1 MTPALRPTQ
10 FPPDDSPERAIAG
23 RLFAD
28 IGGTEPADE
37 AWILHALTCFP
48 IPTARQ
54 APYLFAA
61 FLRLVRVVPWA
72 SNLLPADGF
81 LTQLHRL
88 GPPIHQLIQS
98 RPETYGGGS
107 DESLRKAFQGDF
119 RLAGTIHGGYSGLP
133 LPAGLEAL
141 RTILLWCRW
150 SWLSSGNPK
159 ISVIEDLASA
169 IRGAGQSSI
178 EPRTLLKIGQAKSLP
193 EFIEAA
199 AALKTSAHETLAQ
212 VWRLHVEPELLG
224 VGRPAPA
231 SEPTRPPEDLP
242 APPHQPSGGNLSPN
256 LGTRPVREVPEFI
269 DPIRGP
275 VRFGT
280 PPRPDGAPEPLP
292 AESVEE
298 VTPSVLTT
306 ALAEATPHADAEAV
320 LRYQAQQAIW
330 GANRFLLPNHP
341 DVLQLKEYIKVVTG
355 IVSILSAPVE
365 NEDLHFGTVALLVM
379 ALMGRTPKTLTAL
392 EVLADKTSPHDPH
405 HLDLLL
411 AEGAL
416 RLSAFWQVAR
426 GDSEPSFFRP
436 SQTKSN
442 TSSRSGRDFLLP
454 IAPPFMTLLRAN
466 ADRLRSLAKTPLAD
480 IERCLRLAA
489 QHLRDTQGSDFTVG
503 QLRASLAAHLFEDVR
518 DTAAVQLICIDTIGQ
533 SVPPLSYYAPK
544 VKALAAT
551 HWAFQEELLGEDLPM
566 PMHADGDERVGAR
579 LIARLGSVKA
589 MARAPT
595 RILKTGMARLLADG
609 RVADVHRAMVHQ
621 VAGMLMAVAT
631 HRPTEA
637 LLALT
642 LSDLWIDGDAGT
654 ALFRDKIHDAAH
666 DPRLVALPATLCGQI
681 NAYLSHLAGLA
692 ERIPGLTTHIE
703 GVLHGRT
710 PLLFELSDSTSA
722 IPLDLA
728 RLKEGLP
735 EEWRQLP
742 LNWGRHWMRT
752 HAVEQGVRP
761 ELVSM
766 QLGHLDAVGYP
777 FSRSSPTEP
786 WLYVREVARDW
797 EPLVRKQGWQCVAGI
812 SAKGPVTPRTLTPLR
827 SWASSIRD
835 HEQSQ
840 RETAARWREAL
851 RARLRSSREGAET
864 KVLEHPELISAGI
877 VERFHDRRRGLER
890 HAVKREDFER
900 IRDEVFEAAGDDLAL
915 ALAQA
920 NAVCRIARIVNGR
933 TRQISETPGKV
944 LHLRRPLD
952 NAFVP
957 GMMEAVR
964 QVHALREHIASLSK
978 NGAEQRWSD
987 LASAC
992 ACTALALVLF
1002 GGCEYPEQI
1011 WGALERRAQL
1021 ARSANLQDVVLLPAG
1036 HAPHQVLAFRGTAAI
1051 VLSRLAWKF
1060 QDEPLQ
1066 KREEVDQQLTKMLPN
1081 WALDKARKWSGQ
1093 SAGHLG
1099 LLCETIAVANRY
1111 ERSPAARRANAP
1123 THGSTPAHIR
1133 EQLAFIDGDPAGTVH
1148 RIWEA
1153 QGDAS
1158 EPASILDEAGVRK
1171 GNARSQYL
1179 KLCAAFPSTGKDTDL
1194 PLTRERIASGE
1205 AATPASY
1212 VKVVAEI
1219 EAQMRTEEPA
1229 LRLHP
1234 IVRML
1239 AAWTSDMLVHGTPLR
1254 DSPALSTVKTYLTR
1268 IGGTLVY
1275 LFAQSAMT
1283 DVDDVELED
1292 AYLCAV
1298 DSTNESRQKTAA
1310 AVLAFHR
1317 FAIVHFGLPEID
1329 LSAVQL
1335 HLSDDVDAQ
1344 ADARLVLPR
1353 ERTAILSRLAREA
1366 TRTDRQHGH
1375 AYIRKVRQANLAMP
1389 LFAFGG
1395 MRRGEAMGIQFRDV
1409 GEDDNPLRIRV
1420 RPNRS
1425 RRLKTANARR
1435 FVELPLNTTRP
1446 DGASLAEWVAIERQR
1461 LGARRLET
1469 AYVFTE
1475 SDQPFDAK
1483 ARGDIAAVCIDAC
1496 REVTGRRRSRLHAF
1510 RHLVAIE
1517 RVTPAFLTES
1527 DLARLAEHT
1536 EMTPL
1541 ETARGAVILPR
1552 DLHARVISLGHGDAA
1567 TTLDCYHHLPSLL
1580 HSRTDAWLAERFL
1593 NRAVLAPLLGVT
1605 SHTLDWAIKQRPGR
1619 DKGLAWLD
1627 VAIDPRTAPKSTL
1640 SKSESKHTVEGDEL
1654 VGQQLHGQWSARAL
1668 GELLAEV
1675 ERIGSLEKA
1684 FLVKGADVRDANVIR
1699 AGLLP
1704 MERRLGRRIIDEN
1717 RGEQPRRVVRRIASA
1732 QQLEMLWDR
1741 YDNDHDGERTL
1752 IASIA
1757 EEVYDFMA
1765 PKQADRICLSPFGAL
1780 QLRTLISRLGV
1791 EPSRVVE
1798 APDGNLS
1805 VIRLLRTKVA
1815 EPRESSIEP
1824 TERFLGLVLKRVLM
1838 VIRFVQRRENSRY
1851 RSPVT

>member
-10 FPPDDSPERAIAG
+10 SPPDDSPERAIAG

-28 IGGTEPADE
+28 IGGTEPVDE

-61 FLRLVRVVPWA
+61 FLRLVRMVPWA

-81 LTQLHRL
+81 LAQLHRL
-88 GPPIHQLIQS
+88 GPSIHQLIQS

-150 SWLSSGNPK
+150 SWLSSGHPR
-159 ISVIEDLASA
+159 ISIIEDLASA

-224 VGRPAPA
+224 VGRPATA
-231 SEPTRPPEDLP
+231 SEPTRPPEELP
-242 APPHQPSGGNLSPN
+242 APPNQPFGGNPSPN
-256 LGTRPVREVPEFI
+256 LGTRPAREFI

-292 AESVEE
+292 AELPEE
-298 VTPSVLTT
+298 VTPTILTT

-330 GANRFLLPNHP
+330 SANRFLLPNHP
-341 DVLQLKEYIKVVTG
+341 DVLPLKEYINVVTG

-365 NEDLHFGTVALLVM
+365 NEDLHFGTVALLVV

-392 EVLADKTSPHDPH
+392 EVLEDRTSPHDPH
-405 HLDLLL
+405 HLDVLL

-426 GDSEPSFFRP
+426 GDSDPSYFRP
-436 SQTKSN
+436 EPDQEQHLESVRQ
-442 TSSRSGRDFLLP
+442 DFLLP

-466 ADRLRSLAKTPLAD
+466 ADRLRSLAKTPVTET
-480 IERCLRLAA
+480 ERCLRLAA
-489 QHLRDTQGSDFTVG
+489 QHLRDTRGFDFTVG
-503 QLRASLAAHLFEDVR
+503 QLRASLSAHLFEDVR
-518 DTAAVQLICIDTIGQ
+518 DTAAVQLICADTLGQ

-551 HWAFQEELLGEDLPM
+551 HWAFQKKLLGEDLLM

-579 LIARLGSVKA
+579 LIVRTGSVKA

-595 RILKTGMARLLADG
+595 RMLKTGIARLLADG
-609 RVADVHRAMVHQ
+609 RVADVHRAMVQQ

-642 LSDLWIDGDAGT
+642 LSDLWIDGDAGA

-703 GVLHGRT
+703 GVLQGRA
-710 PLLFELSDSTSA
+710 PLLFELSASTSA

-728 RLKEGLP
+728 RLKESLP
-735 EEWRQLP
+735 EEWRHLP

-786 WLYVREVARDW
+786 WLFVREVARDW
-797 EPLVRKQGWQCVAGI
+797 EPLVRKQGWQCISGI
-812 SAKGPVTPRTLTPLR
+812 PAKGLVMPRTLTPLR

-851 RARLRSSREGAET
+851 RARLRSSREAAEK

-890 HAVKREDFER
+890 HALKREDFER
-900 IRDEVFEAAGDDLAL
+900 IRDELFEAAGDDFAL

-964 QVHALREHIASLSK
+964 QVHALREHVASLAKS
-978 NGAEQRWSD
+978 GAEQRWSD

-1021 ARSANLQDVVLLPAG
+1021 MRSANLQDVVLLPWG
-1036 HAPHQVLAFRGTAAI
+1036 DAPYQVLAFRGIAAI
-1051 VLSRLAWKF
+1051 VLARLAWKF
-1060 QDEPLQ
+1060 QDEPLPT
-1066 KREEVDQQLTKMLPN
+1066 REEVDQQLTKMLPN
-1081 WALDKARKWSGQ
+1081 WALDKTRKWSGQ
-1093 SAGHLG
+1093 SAGLLG
-1099 LLCETIAVANRY
+1099 LLCETISVANRY

-1133 EQLAFIDGDPAGTVH
+1133 EQLALIDGDPAGTVH
-1148 RIWEA
+1148 RTWEV

-1158 EPASILDEAGVRK
+1158 EPASILHEVDARK

-1179 KLCAAFPSTGKDTDL
+1179 KLCAAFPAASKDTDL

-1212 VKVVAEI
+1212 AKVMAEI
-1219 EAQMRTEEPA
+1219 QAQMRTEEPA

-1239 AAWTSDMLVHGTPLR
+1239 AAWTLDMLVHGTPLR

-1298 DSTNESRQKTAA
+1298 DATNESRQKAA
-1310 AVLAFHR
+1310 ATVLAFHR
-1317 FAIVHFGLPEID
+1317 FATVHFGLPEID

-1335 HLSDDVDAQ
+1335 HLSDDADAQ

-1389 LFAFGG
+1389 LFAYGG
-1395 MRRGEAMGIQFRDV
+1395 MRRGEAMGIQFRDI
-1409 GEDDNPLRIRV
+1409 GENDNPLRIRV

-1435 FVELPLNTTRP
+1435 FVELPLNTMRP

-1461 LGARRLET
+1461 LGKRRLET
-1469 AYVFTE
+1469 AFVFSE
-1475 SDQPFDAK
+1475 SDEPFDAK
-1483 ARGDIAAVCIDAC
+1483 ARGEIAEVCIDAC
-1496 REVTGRRRSRLHAF
+1496 RKVTGRRRSRLHAF

-1536 EMTPL
+1536 EMTSL

-1567 TTLDCYHHLPSLL
+1567 TTLDCYHHLPWLL
-1580 HSRTDAWLAERFL
+1580 HSRTDAWIAERFL

-1605 SHTLDWAIKQRPGR
+1605 LHALDWAIKQRPGR

-1627 VAIDPRTAPKSTL
+1627 VVVDPRCVPNTAPTPIQSF
-1640 SKSESKHTVEGDEL
+1640 VE
-1654 VGQQLHGQWSARAL
+1654 VGGEPPGVPALRNDWTARSL
-1668 GELLAEV
+1668 GELLSEV

-1684 FLVKGADVRDANVIR
+1684 LLVKGADIRDAEIIR
-1699 AGLLP
+1699 IGFRS
-1704 MERRLGRRIIDEN
+1704 MERRLGRTLLADAGDKSVTSPKRSVRKIHEAETLHVMWDWYDGDVDQRRARIAFIAEDIFEHLTPDQGDRIALSASAGRHMQHLLLCAGIASDQIVLERQVDGLEILRLRRSVLQDSDET
-1717 RGEQPRRVVRRIASA
+1717 RHQPNDRYLGMPLKRLMLVVRF
-1732 QQLEMLWDR
+1732 LVK
-1741 YDNDHDGERTL
+1741 Y
-1752 IASIA
+1752 
-1757 EEVYDFMA
+1757 
-1765 PKQADRICLSPFGAL
+1765 
-1780 QLRTLISRLGV
+1780 SRATG
-1791 EPSRVVE
+1791 
-1798 APDGNLS
+1798 D
-1805 VIRLLRTKVA
+1805 
-1815 EPRESSIEP
+1815 
-1824 TERFLGLVLKRVLM
+1824 
-1838 VIRFVQRRENSRY
+1838 Y
-1851 RSPVT
+1851 